1 MKISIYGSGYVGLV
15 TALCFAESGH
25 HVVCQDIDPHKI
37 AQLQKGH
44 VPLFE
49 PGLDQ
54 LLQTNL
60 AAERVIFTNDAL
72 MAYQHGV
79 LHFIAVGTPSDE
91 DGSADLS
98 HVIAVAK
105 GIAAQ
110 IQNAPTVVIKS
121 TVPIGSGTIVTT
133 AMQQVFAERG
143 VDFQAQLVSNPEFL
157 REGSAVK
164 DFLIPDRVVIGGEN
178 KEAVDLVKNCY
189 LPFVDEQKIICM
201 TRAAAEMTKYAANAM
216 LATKISFINELSRL
230 AEKTGVDILDVKKG
244 IALDHRIGPHFI
256 QPGCGYG
263 GSCFPKDIAAL
274 STMAKQ
280 WECDMPML
288 TAVSA
293 VNARQKLWPAEKL
306 KAHYGDRLAGK
317 VIAIW
322 GLSFKPDT
330 DDMREASSIGVI
342 NTLLKAGAHIQVY
355 DPQAYPQA
363 TKLWTDKEIVFAN
376 SAEEAI
382 EGANAL
388 LLLTEWA
395 CFKKVSLSEIK
406 KNLQDALIID
416 GRNLFDIE
424 AVKQAGFVYHGVGR
438 G

>member
-15 TALCFAESGH
+15 TALCFSEIGH
-25 HVVCQDIDPHKI
+25 EVVCQDINPEKI
-37 AQLQKGH
+37 VQLQQGH

-54 LLQTNL
+54 LLQKNL
-60 AAERVIFTNDAL
+60 AAERVVFTNDAP
-72 MAYQHGV
+72 MAYQHGM

-110 IQNAPTVVIKS
+110 IQHAPTVVIKS
-121 TVPIGSGTIVTT
+121 TVPIGSGTIVAA

-164 DFLIPDRVVIGGEN
+164 DFLIPDRVVIGGDN
-178 KEAVDLVKNCY
+178 KAAVDLVKNCY

-230 AEKTGVDILDVKKG
+230 AEKTGIDILDVKKG

-293 VNARQKLWPAEKL
+293 VNARQKLWPVEKL
-306 KAHYGDRLAGK
+306 NAHYDHHLAGK

-330 DDMREASSIGVI
+330 DDMREASSISVI

-355 DPQAYPQA
+355 DPEAYSQAK
-363 TKLWTDKEIVFAN
+363 KLWTDKEIVFAN

-395 CFKKVSLSEIK
+395 CFKEVSLSEIK

-416 GRNLFDIE
+416 GRNLFDID
-424 AVKQAGFVYHGVGR
+424 AVKQAGFMYQGVGR
-438 G
+438 N